1 MEREYKELF
10 FGCPWKVINV
20 SSSDGSTQQI
30 RISSIYRDEKNEIYG
45 RIYGTRGLVKQIS
58 INGKKEWVV
67 VK

>member
-10 FGCPWKVINV
+10 FGCPWKVISV
-20 SSSDGSTQQI
+20 SSSDGSIQQI